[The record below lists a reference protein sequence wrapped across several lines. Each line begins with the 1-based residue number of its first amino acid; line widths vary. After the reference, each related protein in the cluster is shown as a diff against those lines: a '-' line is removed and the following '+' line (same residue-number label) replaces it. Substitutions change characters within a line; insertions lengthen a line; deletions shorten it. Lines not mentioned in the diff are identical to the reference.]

1 MGRTLA
7 LRGVLW
13 GAGGLSGSSDD
24 DPVGSGAS
32 DDDPGSLGGL
42 EGFRDRSERYPRV
55 LGVFR
60 GPYDDPTN
68 KNERSG
74 AIRLKTQ
81 KNDLL
86 GGLRGS
92 WGVLRG
98 L

>member
-42 EGFRDRSERYPRV
+42 EGFRDRSERNPSV
-55 LGVFR
+55 
-60 GPYDDPTN
+60 P
-68 KNERSG
+68 SG
-74 AIRLKTQ
+74 I
-81 KNDLL
+81 
-86 GGLRGS
+86 RGS
-92 WGVLRG
+92 WACSEGPTTIRRTKTNDPARSDEKRKKTTSWG
-98 L
+98 A